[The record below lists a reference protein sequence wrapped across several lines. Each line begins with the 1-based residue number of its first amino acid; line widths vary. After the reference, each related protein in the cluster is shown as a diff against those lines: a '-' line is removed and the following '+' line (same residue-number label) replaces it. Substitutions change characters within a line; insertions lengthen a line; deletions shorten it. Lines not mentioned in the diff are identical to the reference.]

1 MDYGYTLML
10 KKNVNIYKLPN
21 ITSAKG
27 HYLESWRDK
36 IWVGKPFFGPINYL
50 KNNLSNRPPQGYCE

>member
-36 IWVGKPFFGPINYL
+36 IWVGKPFSWPN
-50 KNNLSNRPPQGYCE
+50 KLSQK